1 MTIDYLGTIFY
12 NTLGGAAVT
21 LACLGQG
28 ASWWVLAIVC
38 FASQFYPALVIQ
50 EVFDESS
57 TPDEKD
63 PEP

>member
-1 MTIDYLGTIFY
+1 MTIDYIGTIFY
-12 NTLGGAAVT
+12 NTLGGVALT
-21 LACLGQG
+21 LGCLGQG
-28 ASWWVLAIVC
+28 SAWLVLSIVC

-57 TPDEKD
+57 APDEKD

>member
-1 MTIDYLGTIFY
+1 MTIDYIGTIFY
-12 NTLGGAAVT
+12 NALGGAS
-21 LACLGQG
+21 LALAGLGQG
-28 ASWWVLAIVC
+28 TSWWVLSIVC